1 MIRVFIICLCFN
13 FLFGAI
19 EDNNAIQRQY
29 YSELDLINR
38 YIKDNPWILKY
49 KNYNEYNAAYNEMI
63 DIEEK
68 LESLKKLP
76 HTKEIQNQVNLLEQK
91 YHTIKRQEEL
101 LHNYKNEPYKD
112 LITPQNV
119 ADMPNITNP
128 FLITAGLSYIKNLK
142 AQVGIINGNLAS
154 LEILLDKLHR
164 KIEILEAL
172 NDTKELKETKEI
184 LLELESTNKILSV
197 YVDIFN
203 KNSNNDIQ
211 KVQEEIKREF
221 LKLIYIAIAIAI
233 IFLISF
239 VVKLIL
245 KIYVQRSESA
255 KTYTINKLVN
265 FVNLSIIVFIL
276 IFAYIENVTY
286 IVAIIGFVSAGLAIA
301 MKDWFMSCLGYLVI
315 IGGGSIKPGDRIRIV
330 KDSTTYIGDV
340 IDISM
345 LRITIYEDV
354 TYASYIENRRAGRI
368 IFIPNNLIFTTMIAN
383 YSHSGMKTVWDGVDI
398 TITFNSNYKKALIIA
413 SDIAKKYSIGYTQT
427 ARKQLTKL
435 KIDYSIRDVNVE
447 PRVFSFI
454 VPNGVKISIWFQTNC
469 YATLMLNSV
478 ISGAII
484 EAFSKEE
491 DIEISY
497 PTTTV
502 ISKDKNSFI
511 GENNEGLL

>member
-221 LKLIYIAIAIAI
+221 LKLLYIDPILRIRQGIDKQKI
-233 IFLISF
+233 IDAVKDNIKPLETQKNTDSCDVETNENVGETDSLSCVQMSF
-239 VVKLIL
+239 DDIQIDSSKNNSNCNESNCEESKTDKKPKELNDIEPETLDKRFNADELELETFSIL
-245 KIYVQRSESA
+245 SES
-255 KTYTINKLVN
+255 L
-265 FVNLSIIVFIL
+265 
-276 IFAYIENVTY
+276 
-286 IVAIIGFVSAGLAIA
+286 
-301 MKDWFMSCLGYLVI
+301 
-315 IGGGSIKPGDRIRIV
+315 
-330 KDSTTYIGDV
+330 
-340 IDISM
+340 
-345 LRITIYEDV
+345 
-354 TYASYIENRRAGRI
+354 
-368 IFIPNNLIFTTMIAN
+368 
-383 YSHSGMKTVWDGVDI
+383 
-398 TITFNSNYKKALIIA
+398 
-413 SDIAKKYSIGYTQT
+413 
-427 ARKQLTKL
+427 
-435 KIDYSIRDVNVE
+435 
-447 PRVFSFI
+447 
-454 VPNGVKISIWFQTNC
+454 
-469 YATLMLNSV
+469 
-478 ISGAII
+478 
-484 EAFSKEE
+484 
-491 DIEISY
+491 
-497 PTTTV
+497 
-502 ISKDKNSFI
+502 
-511 GENNEGLL
+511 